1 VELLAPIV
9 EALGLVMLMATLA
22 VGLVDRTFALLFFG
36 LAVGVGLVLS
46 VATLLID
53 QASFLRYKKPG
64 DLAWLLWW
72 AVAENVGYRQLTV
85 YWRLRGLVK
94 YLRGRSDWGAMT
106 RKGFATQP
114 AAGAAPVRPA

>member
-1 VELLAPIV
+1 
-9 EALGLVMLMATLA
+9 
-22 VGLVDRTFALLFFG
+22 
-36 LAVGVGLVLS
+36 VLS
-46 VATLLID
+46 VATLLLD

-72 AVAENVGYRQLTV
+72 AVVENVGYRQLTV

-114 AAGAAPVRPA
+114 AAAPAPSRPV